1 MYHTSWAY
9 PDPPPGQCPVIAA
22 QLLQNMLGT
31 TVQELHETLHYA
43 KAALFQLRKKTK
55 HCVHA
60 PRGCY

>member
-43 KAALFQLRKKTK
+43 KAA
-55 HCVHA
+55 
-60 PRGCY
+60 